1 MALAAYR
8 HLLRSTR
15 IAFQGTLL
23 PFPFT
28 SLIIHVISD
37 HHPGDAKL
45 LHAAR
50 TEARNAFRAN
60 IGMTEGVPAAIAHA
74 EGVADILKK
83 NIVQG
88 QKVEKEGEER
98 DSEFFCSMNE

>member
-23 PFPFT
+23 PPFP
-28 SLIIHVISD
+28 SPDPHVISD
-37 HHPGDAKL
+37 HHSGDAKL

-50 TEARNAFRAN
+50 TEARNAFRTN
-60 IGMTEGVPAAIAHA
+60 IGMTEGVAAAIAHA

-98 DSEFFCSMNE
+98 YSEFFCSMNE